1 MIHTLF
7 NAVLSGNIPN
17 MIAAIVGGVVGGL
30 FAILLIVL
38 LGFAIAAV
46 TLSLRKRGAYHTCS

>member
-1 MIHTLF
+1 MIYTLF

-30 FAILLIVL
+30 FAILWIVL